1 MSAVTGAAYPKAER
15 RALFEKPKGD
25 RIQNSGKSKLQEEG
39 IEDAGYYL
47 INWRIKMPKD
57 LFLEIGTEEI
67 PAGFIPKA
75 LESMQGLLKK
85 TLEGNRVGF
94 KNVCALGTPRRLVIA
109 VEGMDEK
116 QADTVVEATG
126 PAKRAA
132 FDEHGK
138 PTKAAEG
145 FAKSQGVKVK
155 DLRIVQTPKG
165 EYICAKKEIKGK
177 KTKDILREALPQLIT
192 GIPFPKTM
200 RWGDG
205 DISFARPIHW
215 IVALFGKEVIAFKV
229 GNIKSGAISYG
240 HRFMKPGA
248 FKVTGLK
255 DYLKKTKV
263 AYVIADPEERKKL
276 IQKGI
281 EKEAKAVKG
290 LVLQDNGL
298 LDEVANLVE
307 YPVAL
312 CGSFDKEFLNLP
324 KDVVINAMR
333 EHQRYFSIVDK
344 DGSLLPYFITIAN
357 TKAKDAKVVVKGNE
371 RVLKARLSDAK
382 FYFDKDIKIPLT
394 ERVDQLRDVVFQA
407 KLGTSYEKAKR
418 FTELAVFIGAILE
431 QCEHLKEDEKAEN
444 FLGEDYNPKAF
455 DSFSI
460 GPKLFNKMALGR
472 AAMLCKAD
480 LTSGMVGEFP
490 KLQGVM
496 GMEYALISG
505 ECTDVARAIYEHYLP
520 IQAGG
525 KTPSGIPG
533 AIISIADK
541 MDTIAGCFGISL
553 IPTGAAD
560 PYALRRQ
567 ALGIIAIIIEKG
579 FPVDIDKIIDKS
591 ISLLNTKL
599 TRTPADVK
607 KDVMEFFKERI
618 RNQLMS
624 QGYSFDAV
632 DAVLS
637 ASWYDI
643 NNAVKRVKAL
653 EEFKK
658 NPACGAL
665 VIAFK
670 RVSNILKGVEFK
682 NEKPDTVLF
691 EDANE
696 KALFAVAERIAPE
709 IEQYGKEGNYEKL
722 FETLA
727 SLKGTIDTFFDK
739 VMVMVEDEK
748 IRRNRLILLNAVR
761 NLYYRIADMSKVAG

>member
-1 MSAVTGAAYPKAER
+1 
-15 RALFEKPKGD
+15 
-25 RIQNSGKSKLQEEG
+25 
-39 IEDAGYYL
+39 
-47 INWRIKMPKD
+47 MPKD
-57 LFLEIGTEEI
+57 LFLEIGTEEM

-85 TLEGNRVGF
+85 ALEDNRLGF
-94 KNVCALGTPRRLVIA
+94 KDVSALGTPRRLVIFIK
-109 VEGMDEK
+109 GMAEK

-145 FAKSQGVKVK
+145 FAKSQGVKIK
-155 DLRIVQTPKG
+155 DLKIIQTPKG
-165 EYICAKKEIKGK
+165 EYISVRKVVKGK
-177 KTKDILREALPQLIT
+177 KTKDILQDVLPKLIASSEF
-192 GIPFPKTM
+192 FPKTM
-200 RWGDG
+200 RWGSG
-205 DISFARPIHW
+205 DIYFARPIHW
-215 IVALFGKEVIAFKV
+215 IVALFGKDIIRFKV
-229 GNIKSGAISYG
+229 GNIKSGAASCG
-240 HRFMKPGA
+240 HRFMKPQP
-248 FKVTGLK
+248 FKITGFK
-255 DYLKKTKV
+255 DYLKKTKA

-290 LVLQDNGL
+290 IVLQDNGL

-307 YPVAL
+307 YPVPL
-312 CGSFDKEFLNLP
+312 CGGFDKEFLSLP
-324 KDVVINAMR
+324 KDVVVNAMR
-333 EHQRYFSIVDK
+333 EHQRYFSVVDK
-344 DGSLLPYFITIAN
+344 NGNLLPYFITIAN
-357 TKAKDAKVVVKGNE
+357 TKTKDPKVVIKGNE

-394 ERVDQLRDVVFQA
+394 ERVDQLRGVVFQA
-407 KLGTSYEKAKR
+407 KLGTSYEKVER
-418 FTELAVFIGAILE
+418 FTELAVFIGAMLD
-431 QCEHLKEDEKAEN
+431 QCEPFRPEEKVEE

-460 GPKLFNKMALGR
+460 GPKLFNKMVVGR

-520 IQAGG
+520 TQAGG
-525 KTPSGIPG
+525 KLPSGIPG
-533 AIISIADK
+533 AVISIADK
-541 MDTIAGCFGISL
+541 MDTICGCFAVGQN
-553 IPTGAAD
+553 PTGAAD

-579 FPVDIDKIIDKS
+579 FPVGIDKIIDKS

-607 KDVMEFFKERI
+607 KDVLEFFKERL
-618 RNQLMS
+618 RNQLMP
-624 QGYSFDAV
+624 QGYFFDTV

-637 ASWYDI
+637 APWHDI
-643 NNAVKRVKAL
+643 NDAVKRVKAL

-658 NPACGAL
+658 NPACNAL
-665 VIAFK
+665 VVAFK
-670 RVSNILKGVEFK
+670 RVSNILKGGDLK
-682 NEKPDTVLF
+682 NERPDAALF
-691 EDANE
+691 EDVNE
-696 KALFAVAERIAPE
+696 KALFETAERIAPE

-739 VMVMVEDEK
+739 VMVMVDDEK
-748 IRRNRLILLNAVR
+748 IRRNRLVLLNMIR
-761 NLYYRIADMSKVAG
+761 NLYYQIADMSRVAG

>member
-1 MSAVTGAAYPKAER
+1 
-15 RALFEKPKGD
+15 
-25 RIQNSGKSKLQEEG
+25 
-39 IEDAGYYL
+39 
-47 INWRIKMPKD
+47 MPKD

-67 PAGFIPKA
+67 PAGFISNIFDLKNL
-75 LESMQGLLKK
+75 LENSLR
-85 TLEGNRVGF
+85 ENRIGF
-94 KNVCALGTPRRLVIA
+94 KGITSNRTLATPRRFVIA
-109 VEGMDEK
+109 VQGLGEK
-116 QADTVVEATG
+116 QADTVIEATG

-138 PTKAAEG
+138 PTRAAEG
-145 FAKSQGVKVK
+145 FAKSQGVNVK
-155 DLRIVQTPKG
+155 DLKIIQTPKG
-165 EYICAKKEIKGK
+165 EYISARKEVKGK
-177 KTKDILREALPQLIT
+177 KTKDILREILPNLIT
-192 GIPFPKTM
+192 AIPFPKSM

-205 DISFARPIHW
+205 DVHFARPIHW
-215 IVALFGKEVIAFKV
+215 IIALFGKEVIPFKV
-229 GNIKSGAISYG
+229 GNIKSGAASCG
-240 HRFMKPGA
+240 HRFMKPQP
-248 FKVTGLK
+248 FKITGFK
-255 DYLKKTKV
+255 DYLKKTKA
-263 AYVIADPEERKKL
+263 AYVIADPEERKRL

-281 EKEAKAVKG
+281 EKAAKAVKG
-290 LVLQDNGL
+290 IVLQDNGL

-307 YPVAL
+307 YPVPL
-312 CGSFDKEFLNLP
+312 CGSFDKDFLTLP

-333 EHQRYFSIVDK
+333 EHQRYFSVVDK
-344 DGSLLPYFITIAN
+344 DGNLLPYFITIAN
-357 TKAKDAKVVVKGNE
+357 TKVKDAKVVIKGNE

-394 ERVDQLRDVVFQA
+394 ERVDQLRGVVFQA
-407 KLGTSYEKAKR
+407 KLGTSYEKVKR
-418 FTELAVFIGAILE
+418 FTELAVFIGAILD
-431 QCEHLKEDEKAEN
+431 QCEPFRPEEKVEE

-460 GPKLFNKMALGR
+460 GPKLFNKMVFGR

-520 IQAGG
+520 TQAGG

-533 AIISIADK
+533 AIISMADK
-541 MDTIAGCFGISL
+541 MDTICGCFAVGQN
-553 IPTGAAD
+553 PTGAAD

-579 FPVDIDKIIDKS
+579 FPIDIDKIIDKS
-591 ISLLNTKL
+591 ISFLNTKL

-607 KDVMEFFKERI
+607 KDVMEFFKERL

-624 QGYSFDAV
+624 QGHSFDAV

-637 ASWYDI
+637 APWHDI
-643 NNAVKRVKAL
+643 NDAVKRVKAL

-658 NPACGAL
+658 NPACNAL
-665 VIAFK
+665 VVAFK

-682 NEKPDTVLF
+682 NERPDTVLF
-691 EDANE
+691 EDVNE
-696 KALFAVAERIAPE
+696 KALFEVAERIAPE
-709 IEQYGKEGNYEKL
+709 IEQYGKEGSYEKL

-739 VMVMVEDEK
+739 VMVMVDDEK
-748 IRRNRLILLNAVR
+748 IRRNRLVLLNTVR
-761 NLYYRIADMSKVAG
+761 NLYYRIADISKLAAQI